1 MRFFPLLIMIGLT
14 LLTFGLYFVIDAF
27 PTLDRPTSFAAL
39 TLVSSGVIF
48 LILIDG
54 VRRAK
59 SGTGVAWSY
68 IAFSGTLLL
77 TTFNFCIWMIGEVSA

>member
-1 MRFFPLLIMIGLT
+1 MRFFPLLIMTGLT
-14 LLTFGLYFVIDAF
+14 VLTLGLYFVFDAF

-39 TLVSSGVIF
+39 SFFSFGAML
-48 LILIDG
+48 LILADG

-68 IAFSGTLLL
+68 IALAGTLFV
-77 TTFNFCIWMIGEVSA
+77 TIFNVSVWVIGEVAS

>member
-1 MRFFPLLIMIGLT
+1 MRFFPLLITTCLG
-14 LLTFGLYFVIDAF
+14 LLTFILYFMIDAF

-39 TLVSSGVIF
+39 AFVSCAAIF

-59 SGTGVAWSY
+59 SGKRIAWSY
-68 IAFSGTLLL
+68 IALAGTLLL
-77 TTFNFCIWMIGEVSA
+77 TTCNFLIWIIGEVST